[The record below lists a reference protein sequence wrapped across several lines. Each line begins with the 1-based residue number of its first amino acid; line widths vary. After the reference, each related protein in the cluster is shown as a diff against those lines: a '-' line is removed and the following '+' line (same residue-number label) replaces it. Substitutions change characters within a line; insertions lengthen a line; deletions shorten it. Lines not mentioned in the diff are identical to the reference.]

1 MKRRT
6 EKKYSAQL
14 LADYAE
20 DHVMIKNAIAVMAC
34 GGIVTFMCRFND
46 KELEALMCE
55 LARKIAK
62 LEK

>member
-1 MKRRT
+1 
-6 EKKYSAQL
+6 
-14 LADYAE
+14 
-20 DHVMIKNAIAVMAC
+20 MAC
-34 GGIVTFMCRFND
+34 GGIVTFMCRFHD